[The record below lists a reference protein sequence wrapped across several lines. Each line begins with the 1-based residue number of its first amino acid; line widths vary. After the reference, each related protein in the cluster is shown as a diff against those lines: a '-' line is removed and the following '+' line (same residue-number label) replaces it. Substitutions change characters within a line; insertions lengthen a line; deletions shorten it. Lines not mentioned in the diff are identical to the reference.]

1 MLDFLIYMYNESY
14 LILMLEFNLVSVT
27 NYNLLMEEMSKRT
40 FALPLYGKI
49 FLALIHYTLKDTF
62 LTSVDSVPNFKIL

>member
-1 MLDFLIYMYNESY
+1 MYNESY
-14 LILMLEFNLVSVT
+14 LILMIEFNLVSVT

-49 FLALIHYTLKDTF
+49 FLALIHYTLFKDTF

>member
-1 MLDFLIYMYNESY
+1 MI
-14 LILMLEFNLVSVT
+14 EFNLVSVT
-27 NYNLLMEEMSKRT
+27 KYNLLMEEMSKRT

-62 LTSVDSVPNFKIL
+62 LTYVDSVPNFKIL

>member
-1 MLDFLIYMYNESY
+1 MI
-14 LILMLEFNLVSVT
+14 EFNLVSVT

-49 FLALIHYTLKDTF
+49 FLVLIHYTLKDTF

>member
-1 MLDFLIYMYNESY
+1 MI
-14 LILMLEFNLVSVT
+14 EFNLVSVVT

-62 LTSVDSVPNFKIL
+62 

>member
-14 LILMLEFNLVSVT
+14 LILMIEFNLVSVT

-49 FLALIHYTLKDTF
+49 FLALIHYTLKDTL